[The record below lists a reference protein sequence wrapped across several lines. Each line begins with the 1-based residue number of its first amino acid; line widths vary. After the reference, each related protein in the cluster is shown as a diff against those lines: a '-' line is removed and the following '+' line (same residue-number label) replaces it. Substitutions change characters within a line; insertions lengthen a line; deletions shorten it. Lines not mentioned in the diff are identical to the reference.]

1 RRRVFVS
8 DAEALLARFMDGDM
22 PDRDRFLRSVGAIVE
37 AAIAAG
43 RPVHAF
49 GEMVAVLCARGQPDA
64 ALRLEALWNE
74 LIERHRFSLYCGYP
88 HDAFP
93 GAEQSTLFRHVCAL
107 HRRVLPAASLR
118 NDERE

>member
-1 RRRVFVS
+1 
-8 DAEALLARFMDGDM
+8 
-22 PDRDRFLRSVGAIVE
+22 E

-118 NDERE
+118 NDERELHLTLAL